1 MSGTI
6 SSPDEQK
13 GPSRGDG
20 IRAGLVLKDSA
31 VISTFNALGI
41 ASALLV
47 DVVVAAKYGLG
58 AETDAFF
65 IALTIP
71 QLLASILGTS
81 INPVMVPLFSA
92 TRVQAGEEE
101 NWRLFSNLINLSTI
115 FLAVVALVGVLCSPL
130 LMFVSAPGLED
141 ASRQVAISLN
151 RVLFAVVVMAGLAEI
166 MKAMLNSQRRF
177 AVPAAASFVQY
188 VVVVFVILLLGGG
201 LGIHA
206 VAIGYVLGY
215 VLQVLALAAA
225 VLILGGRYYPML
237 NTRDPTVRQAGR
249 LFAPLVI
256 GDGLNQSSIWIERLL
271 ASFLPA
277 GSVSALVYAR
287 RVLRVLT
294 QALVNSVSRALL
306 PRLSVLASKA
316 NLKEL
321 RHATLFGIKLTFGLC
336 VPVAVG
342 VMVTST
348 QLISLLFQRQAFD
361 EKAVSMAAS
370 ILVLYMPGLAFMALQ
385 RVAVASFFASQDT
398 KTPLYIRIGSLV
410 LLVPLELT
418 LFFITGV
425 YGLPLA
431 LSLTRVVT
439 AVAAHLLMRRRIG
452 AFEEDLWRY
461 GLKVGAAAIVMG
473 LAVLPMI
480 SWMETQLPFSLPL
493 KRVIQLGSAALVG
506 LAIYVASLILLR
518 VGEVEQA
525 IRLVGSRLIARLPNT
540 VGTHR

>member
-1 MSGTI
+1 MPGTI
-6 SSPDEQK
+6 SRPNEQM
-13 GPSRGDG
+13 GPSREDG
-20 IRAGLVLKDSA
+20 IRRDLVLKDSA
-31 VISTFNALGI
+31 VISTFNALGV

-58 AETDAFF
+58 AKTDAFF

-71 QLLASILGTS
+71 QLLVSILGSTM
-81 INPVMVPLFSA
+81 NPVMVPLFSA
-92 TRVQAGEEE
+92 TRVQMGDEE
-101 NWRLFSNLINLSTI
+101 NWKLFSRLINLSVI
-115 FLAVVALVGVLCSPL
+115 LLSIVALVGVLCSPL

-151 RVLFAVVVMAGLAEI
+151 RMLFVIVIMAGVAEM
-166 MKAMLNSQRRF
+166 MKAMLNSQHRF

-188 VVVVFVILLLGGG
+188 VVVAFAILLLGSG
-201 LGIHA
+201 LGIQA
-206 VAIGYVLGY
+206 VAVGYVLGY
-215 VLQVLALAAA
+215 ALLVLVLAATLL
-225 VLILGGRYYPML
+225 VLGGRYYPL
-237 NTRDPTVRQAGR
+237 LDIRDPTVRQAGR
-249 LFAPLVI
+249 LFVPLFI

-271 ASFLPA
+271 ASFLPP

-294 QALVNSVSRALL
+294 VALVNSVSRALL

-321 RHATLFGIKLTFGLC
+321 RRATLFGVKLTLGIC

-348 QLISLLFQRQAFD
+348 PLISLLFQRGAFD
-361 EKAVSMAAS
+361 ERAVSMAAS

-385 RVAVASFFASQDT
+385 RVAVTSFFASQDT
-398 KTPLYIRIGSLV
+398 KTPLYIRIGSLA
-410 LLVPLELT
+410 LLLPLQLI
-418 LFFITGV
+418 LFGFMGV

-431 LSLTRVVT
+431 LSLSRVGT
-439 AVAAHLLMRRRIG
+439 AIGAHILLQRRIG

-461 GLKVGAAAIVMG
+461 ALKVGAAAIIMG

-480 SWMETQLPFSLPL
+480 SWMDTQLPFSMPL
-493 KRVIQLGSAALVG
+493 NRILQLGSAGLVG
-506 LAIYVASLILLR
+506 LAIYVASLLLLR
-518 VGEVEQA
+518 VSEVDQA
-525 IRLVGSRLIARLPNT
+525 IRLLRSGLIARLPNT
-540 VGTHR
+540 LGFHR